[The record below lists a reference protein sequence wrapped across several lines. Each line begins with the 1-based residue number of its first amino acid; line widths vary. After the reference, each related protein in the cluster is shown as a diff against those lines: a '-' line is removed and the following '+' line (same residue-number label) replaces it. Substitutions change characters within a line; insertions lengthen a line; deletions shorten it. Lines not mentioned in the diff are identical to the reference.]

1 MIRKE
6 TLETLEFGKVL
17 ERVSAFS
24 HSEASRRAVLS
35 LAPLPSKEDITH
47 RFSLVGELKRL
58 RALGSTL
65 GFSPFEDITGSL
77 QQVRPEGAML
87 EARELL
93 AVAAVLS
100 IISSLAAAVRERRDE
115 APSLTGAVSALTG
128 CPDVL
133 RAVER
138 SIDPEGRVM
147 DSASHELMEARKKI
161 RALERKIN
169 HRLGEITRDAALAP
183 FLQDDFIT
191 RRSGR
196 WVIPVRMDSKGMVK
210 GVVHDVSRSGET
222 AFMEPLEII
231 GMSNELENLMA
242 EEKAEEIRI
251 LKALSGLVRAEA
263 ESMAAQFETLV
274 ELDVLHS
281 VAEFSDRLG
290 MEAPEINET
299 RSLSLRGARH
309 PLLMLRSPAGGA
321 GGRAG
326 QSGVVPLDLA
336 LGDGRQVMVI
346 TGPNAGGKTI
356 AVKTAGLLLLM
367 ALSGMPVPADSSS
380 SVPLLKGVLV
390 DIGDEQSIEADLS
403 TFSAH
408 VSNISRIL
416 REARADT
423 LVILDE
429 LGTGTDPQQGAA
441 LGSAIIK
448 DLRDTGALVLATT
461 HLIDI
466 VGFVH
471 RSPGMV
477 NASMDFDQ
485 KTLSPLYR
493 LTEGEPGQSH
503 ALEIAEKF
511 GLPRNVVREASAMM
525 GTAQAEFTA
534 LVRDLREKRA
544 EYESSLIAIRRREEE
559 LRAGE
564 ETLKAKLEQA
574 ERDRKDAM
582 EKALEEAR
590 GLVSDYRRKAHYAL
604 EEARREKTRASLK
617 ELERAQRKIEQELRK
632 SRKEAPLPPE
642 KIREGETVFVR
653 SIGYDATVAKV
664 LKGRVRVAAGG
675 KELEVPM
682 AEISARRGIE
692 PERKVTYDVPEEAAV
707 SLELNLVG
715 LRVEEAL
722 SRLEPFLNRA
732 SLSGL
737 GEVRVVH
744 GVGTG
749 ALRRAVRENLR
760 GHPLVRSFRGGEQ
773 HEGGGGATVVILK

>member
-24 HSEASRRAVLS
+24 HSEASRHAVLS
-35 LAPLPSKEDITH
+35 LAPLSSREEITH
-47 RFSLVGELKRL
+47 RFRLVGELRRL
-58 RALGSTL
+58 RAMGAHL
-65 GFSPFEDITGSL
+65 GFSSFEDITGPL
-77 QQVRPEGAML
+77 HRVRPEGAML
-87 EARELL
+87 EAGELL
-93 AVAAVLS
+93 SIAAVLAIVSS
-100 IISSLAAAVRERRDE
+100 IAGAVRERRDE
-115 APSLTGAVSALTG
+115 APSLAEAASDLTG
-128 CPDVL
+128 SPDVL
-133 RAVER
+133 RSVAR
-138 SIDPEGRVM
+138 SIDSEGKVM
-147 DSASHELMEARKKI
+147 DTASHELMEVRKNI

-169 HRLGEITRDAALAP
+169 HRLEEITRDAALAP

-191 RRSGR
+191 KRSGR

-222 AFMEPLEII
+222 AFMEPLETI

-263 ESMAAQFETLV
+263 ESIAAQFETLV
-274 ELDVLHS
+274 ELDALQS
-281 VAEFSDRLG
+281 IAEFSDLLG
-290 MEAPEINET
+290 MEEPEINESRGLT
-299 RSLSLRGARH
+299 LRGARH
-309 PLLMLRSPAGGA
+309 PLLMLRAPAGGPGKPA
-321 GGRAG
+321 GRG
-326 QSGVVPLDLA
+326 GVVPLNLA
-336 LGDGRQVMVI
+336 LGDGRRVMVI

-380 SVPLLKGVLV
+380 SVPLVKGVLV

-416 REARADT
+416 REAETGT

-448 DLRDTGALVLATT
+448 DLRDKGALVLATT

-466 VGFVH
+466 VGYVH
-471 RSPGMV
+471 RSHDMV

-485 KTLSPLYR
+485 KTLTPLYR

-511 GLPRNVVREASAMM
+511 GLPKHVVREASAMM

-534 LVRDLREKRA
+534 LVRDLQKKRSD
-544 EYESSLIAIRRREEE
+544 YETTLAALGRREEE

-564 ETLKAKLEQA
+564 RALKARIEQA
-574 ERDRKDAM
+574 ERERKDTL

-590 GLVSDYRRKAHYAL
+590 ALVVEYRRKAHDAL
-604 EEARREKTRASLK
+604 EEARREKSRASLK
-617 ELERAQRKIEQELRK
+617 ELDRARRQIEHELRK
-632 SRKEAPLPPE
+632 SRKEAPLPLE
-642 KIREGETVFVR
+642 EIREGETVFVR
-653 SIGYDATVAKV
+653 GIGYDATVKKV
-664 LKGRVRVAAGG
+664 LKGRVRVAAGD
-675 KELEVPM
+675 KELEVPVE
-682 AEISARRGIE
+682 EIFLKQGIE
-692 PERKVTYDVPEEAAV
+692 PERKVTYDVSEETAPG
-707 SLELNLVG
+707 LELNLVG
-715 LRVEEAL
+715 LRVDPGLATCASSTESAPERSGGPSGSTSGAIPLCGASEAE
-722 SRLEPFLNRA
+722 SSTKA
-732 SLSGL
+732 
-737 GEVRVVH
+737 
-744 GVGTG
+744 VG
-749 ALRRAVRENLR
+749 A
-760 GHPLVRSFRGGEQ
+760 PPS
-773 HEGGGGATVVILK
+773 